1 MIRLKKARLKKQ
13 IDNFLFDHYI
23 FKTVLDYLKGLFI
36 ATVAAVIFA
45 FGFSCFTSPSTA
57 DGFVIAT
64 GGVSGVSQVI
74 ALFIEFITGKPVG
87 ANVVQAIGYTLLNI
101 PLLIFSFLKL
111 GKRFSLFT
119 AINVA
124 LSSIFIWLFSQ
135 AHVGETVANF
145 TFGDPQQA
153 VAKELDLAQIINHP
167 LNTIL
172 VRVIFAAIC
181 TGLASALAFVGD
193 ISCGGIDIISCYI
206 ATRKSTQIGKY
217 GVIINAFIVST
228 YALLKAIQTGN
239 LIYSLYSI
247 LFSIIYLMLVG
258 FIIDAINLR
267 NKKMQIQI
275 ITSKVHMPEIIIA
288 NFPHSA
294 TLIDGKGAYSGQN
307 KTIIW
312 MAVSSTEV
320 KKVVNV
326 AKKVDEHAFILV
338 TPLKQVYGN
347 FFIKPIE

>member
-124 LSSIFIWLFSQ
+124 LSSVFIWLFSQ

-145 TFGDPQQA
+145 TFGGDPQQ
-153 VAKELDLAQIINHP
+153 VINQP

-217 GVIINAFIVST
+217 GVIINTFIVST

>member
-1 MIRLKKARLKKQ
+1 MIKTKTARIKKQ
-13 IDNFLFDHYI
+13 IENFLFDHYI
-23 FKTVLDYLKGLFI
+23 FKTVLEYLAGFFI
-36 ATVAAVIFA
+36 AAIAALIFA
-45 FGFSCFTSPSTA
+45 FGFSCFTSPSIEG
-57 DGFVIAT
+57 GFILAT

-74 ALFIEFITGKPVG
+74 ALCIEFFTGKPVG

-111 GKRFSLFT
+111 GKRFSIFT

-124 LSSIFIWLFSQ
+124 LSSIFIYLFSQ
-135 AHVGETVANF
+135 AHVGEAVANF
-145 TFGDPQQA
+145 SFSGNVD
-153 VAKELDLAQIINHP
+153 DIISHP

-228 YALLKAIQTGN
+228 YALLKGIQTHD

-247 LFSIIYLMLVG
+247 LFSIIYLMIVG

-275 ITSKVHMPEIIIA
+275 ITSKDHMAEIIIA

-294 TLIDGKGAYSGQN
+294 TLTDGKGAYSGQS

-312 MAVSSTEV
+312 MVVSPNEV

-326 AKKVDEHAFILV
+326 AKKVDEHAFIAV
-338 TPLKQVYGN
+338 TSLKQVYGN
-347 FFIKPIE
+347 FYIKPIE

>member
-1 MIRLKKARLKKQ
+1 MVKTKTARIKKQ
-13 IDNFLFDHYI
+13 IENFLFDHYI
-23 FKTVLDYLKGLFI
+23 FKTVLEYLAGFFI
-36 ATVAAVIFA
+36 AAVAALIFA
-45 FGFSCFTSPSTA
+45 FGFSCFTSPSIEG
-57 DGFVIAT
+57 GFILAT

-74 ALFIEFITGKPVG
+74 ALGIEFITGKPVG

-111 GKRFSLFT
+111 GKRFSIFT

-124 LSSIFIWLFSQ
+124 LSSIFIYLFSQ
-135 AHVGETVANF
+135 AHVGEAVANF
-145 TFGDPQQA
+145 AFSGDSTDFISQ
-153 VAKELDLAQIINHP
+153 P

-193 ISCGGIDIISCYI
+193 ISCGGIDIVSCYI
-206 ATRKSTQIGKY
+206 ATRRSTQIGKY

-228 YALLKAIQTGN
+228 YALLKGIQTHN

-247 LFSIIYLMLVG
+247 LFSIIYLMIVG

-275 ITSKVHMPEIIIA
+275 ITSKDHMAEIIIA

-294 TLIDGKGAYSGQN
+294 TLADGKGAYSGQA

-312 MAVSSTEV
+312 MVVSPNEV

-326 AKKVDEHAFILV
+326 AKKVDEHAFIAV
-338 TPLKQVYGN
+338 TSLKQVYGN
-347 FFIKPIE
+347 FYIKPIE

>member
-1 MIRLKKARLKKQ
+1 MIKSKRARIKKQ

-23 FKTVLDYLKGLFI
+23 FKTVLEYLAGLFI
-36 ATVAAVIFA
+36 AAIAAVIFA
-45 FGFSCFTSPSTA
+45 FGFSCFTSPST
-57 DGFVIAT
+57 DNGFILAT

-74 ALFIEFITGKPVG
+74 ALLIEFITGKPVG
-87 ANVVQAIGYTLLNI
+87 ANVVQAIGYSLLNV

-111 GKRFSLFT
+111 GKRFSIFT

-135 AHVGETVANF
+135 AHVGETVSQFAF
-145 TFGDPQQA
+145 ADGSQ
-153 VAKELDLAQIINHP
+153 P
-167 LNTIL
+167 LNTTI

-181 TGLASALAFVGD
+181 TGIASAIAFLGD
-193 ISCGGIDIISCYI
+193 ISCGGIDIVSCYI
-206 ATRKSTQIGKY
+206 GTRKSTQIGRY
-217 GVIINAFIVST
+217 GVIINSFIVVT
-228 YALLKAIQTGN
+228 YAILKGFQMN
-239 LIYSLYSI
+239 DFVYSMYSI
-247 LFSIIYLMLVG
+247 FFSIIYLMLVG
-258 FIIDAINLR
+258 LIIDAINLR
-267 NKKMQIQI
+267 NKKMQVQI
-275 ITSKVHMPEIIIA
+275 ITSKIHMPEIIIA

-294 TLIDGKGAYSGQN
+294 TLVDGKGAYSGQP
-307 KTIIW
+307 KTILW
-312 MAVSSTEV
+312 MAVSSNEV